1 MRRREFIAGLGG
13 AAVLPLAVQ
22 AQQAERVRRIGLLM
36 LYGPDDPAGS
46 ARMEAFR
53 RGLQQA
59 DWTEGRNVRIDI
71 RWAGGD
77 ISTYRP
83 HAAELV
89 ALVPDVIVAHGGTLP
104 AALEATR
111 TVPIVFVLA
120 ADPVGGGYVPSLARP
135 GGNATGFTTIEYGF
149 SVKWLEL
156 LKEIAPRVM
165 RVGVVRDANVDGSGQ
180 FGAIQ
185 GAAPSFGV
193 EVTPIDSRDPGTIE
207 RGISAFVRGPTDGL
221 IVTAS
226 TTAAIH
232 RKTVIELAARYQL
245 PSVYSVRTFV
255 ADGGLVSYG
264 PEQIEPFRLAAGY
277 VDRILRGE
285 NPADLPVQMPT
296 KYETVLNLKTAKA
309 LGIAFPPALAARAD
323 EVIE

>member
-1 MRRREFIAGLGG
+1 MRRREFIAGLGS
-13 AAVLPLAVQ
+13 AAAWPVVGE
-22 AQQAERVRRIGLLM
+22 AQQQERMRRIGLLM
-36 LYGPDDPAGS
+36 LYGPDGPAGL

-59 DWTEGRNVRIDI
+59 GWTEGRNVRIDI

-77 ISTYRP
+77 TSTYRP

-89 ALVPDVIVAHGGTLP
+89 TLVPDVIVAHGGTLP

-120 ADPVGGGYVPSLARP
+120 ADPVGGGFVGSLARP
-135 GGNATGFTTIEYGF
+135 GGNATGFTSVEYGI
-149 SVKWLEL
+149 SGKWLEL

-165 RVGVVRDANVDGSGQ
+165 RVGVVRDASIGGSGQ

-207 RGISAFVRGPTDGL
+207 RGVSAFVRRPTDGL
-221 IVTAS
+221 IVTSS

-232 RKTVIELAARYQL
+232 RKMIIELAARYRL
-245 PSVYSVRTFV
+245 PSVYSIRTFV

-264 PEQIEPFRLAAGY
+264 PEQIEPFRQAAGY

-285 NPADLPVQMPT
+285 NPAALPVQMPT

-309 LGIAFPPALAARAD
+309 LGITFPPALLARAD